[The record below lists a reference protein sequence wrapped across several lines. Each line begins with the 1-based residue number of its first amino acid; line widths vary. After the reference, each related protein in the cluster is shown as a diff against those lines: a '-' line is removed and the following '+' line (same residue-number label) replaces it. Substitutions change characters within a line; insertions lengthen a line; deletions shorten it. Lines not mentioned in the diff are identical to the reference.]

1 MSAGNLAGRG
11 YTDVLDA
18 VLDERRMEFYYE
30 GLRLQDL
37 IRNKRDID
45 RRFLNF
51 AKAEVIP
58 YDDLRIQYQIPMDE
72 TRVSGIAPNP
82 R

>member
-1 MSAGNLAGRG
+1 
-11 YTDVLDA
+11 
-18 VLDERRMEFYYE
+18 MEFYYE
-30 GLRLQDL
+30 GLRLHDL

-58 YDDLRIQYQIPMDE
+58 YDYPKIQYQIPLDE
-72 TRVSGIAPNP
+72 TQVSGILPNE